1 MIYSINAYS
10 TNDSRLLEGLFEGW
24 LMVLLVVVL
33 VYFVALITT
42 KRESLKFKR

>member
-1 MIYSINAYS
+1 MIYSIN
-10 TNDSRLLEGLFEGW
+10 DSRLFEGW

-42 KRESLKFKR
+42 KRESLKFNKNGY